1 MYHNNYVAPDNTNY
15 MYENSSSMYPTAQ
28 SGNDDRFI
36 LPFIVGGVAGTAL
49 GYGIANNNQ
58 NGQVFYPYPP
68 YYYPPY
74 YGGMQPQP
82 YPIYYS

>member
-1 MYHNNYVAPDNTNY
+1 MYQSHYMAPNNANY
-15 MYENSSSMYPTAQ
+15 MYRESGNMYMDPT
-28 SGNDDRFI
+28 STNDDRFI

-68 YYYPPY
+68 APYYYPPY
-74 YGGMQPQP
+74 YGGVQP